1 MNYILLSG
9 GSGKRLWPLS
19 NEIRSK
25 QFIKI
30 LKKDDGT
37 YESMVERVYRQI
49 KNVEVN
55 SNITIATSESQ
66 VPTLRNQLGDNIDIS
81 IEPCRRDTFPAI
93 VLACMYLKDVKN
105 IDENETVVI
114 SPVDPYVEDEYFK
127 TLKILDEKMKTST
140 NNIGLIGI
148 NPTYPSEKY
157 GYIVLKE
164 NLIVDKFIEKPSES
178 DAKKLIESG
187 ALWNGGVFCFKLK
200 YIINKAHELI
210 DFKDYNDLFNK
221 YDTVK
226 KISFDYAVVEKEK
239 NIDVVSYD
247 GEWKDIGTWNTLTEV
262 MSEKSI
268 GNVLFDEKS
277 GNSNIIN
284 ELDIP
289 IIGMGLKNIVV
300 AASHDGIFVSDK
312 NESSYNKALVE
323 KLDNRPMY
331 EERAWGD
338 FKILDIYSPMGYNIN
353 SAITLKS
360 LVKHLYI
367 KSGKSISYQK
377 HKLRDEAW
385 TIIDGKGLFVLNDK
399 KREVKAG
406 DVINIKK
413 GDKHALKAIEDLHFI
428 EVQLGQELSEED
440 IERFEYNWEE

>member
-312 NESSYNKALVE
+312 NESSYNKVLVE